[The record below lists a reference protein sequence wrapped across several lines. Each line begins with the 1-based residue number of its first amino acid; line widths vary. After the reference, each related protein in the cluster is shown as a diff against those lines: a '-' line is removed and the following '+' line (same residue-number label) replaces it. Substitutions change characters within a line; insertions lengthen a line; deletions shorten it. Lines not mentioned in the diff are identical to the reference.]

1 MRSGGDNRGRLL
13 LISLI
18 VTSLFL
24 ITLDLR
30 GVQVI
35 TGLRNSS
42 QSVLSPVQSVAAT
55 IFRPV
60 GNFFS
65 DVTQLGRSR
74 GEIERLQATNE
85 KLRKELIDRKNADA
99 ELAQLK
105 SVLDL
110 AGTAKYKVV
119 NAKVISLGSTSSFT
133 QTITINAG
141 TNDGVRQNM
150 TVITGLGLVGVVKVS
165 YPNSALVQLATD
177 PAFKVGARVAGSQQ
191 IGILSGQG
199 TSKAVLQLLDNQ
211 TTLKVGDVILARGSA
226 NNRPFV
232 PGVPIGQV
240 TTVDNA
246 AGAVTQTA
254 DVKLYVNHSSLSVV
268 AVVVSAPKEDP
279 RDALVPKRP
288 FQRQF
293 LQLPSTLNH
302 QKRQLRK
309 CLLADSFS
317 HFQSLLSFTF
327 CKRVS
332 LANLNSLV
340 GDSHSF

>member
-35 TGLRNSS
+35 TGLRNGS
-42 QSVLSPVQSVAAT
+42 QSALSPVQSVAAT
-55 IFRPV
+55 IFRPI

-65 DVTQLGRSR
+65 DVAHLGRTR
-74 GEIERLQATNE
+74 GEIDKLKAANE
-85 KLRKELIDRKNADA
+85 KLRQTLINRKNADA

-133 QTITINAG
+133 QTITIDAG

-150 TVITGLGLVGVVKVS
+150 TVITGLGLVGVVKMS

-177 PAFKVGARVAGSQQ
+177 PAFRVGARVAGSQQ

-199 TSKAVLQLLDNQ
+199 TGKAVLQLLDNQ
-211 TTLKVGDVILARGSA
+211 TTLKIGDVILARGSQH
-226 NNRPFV
+226 NRPFV
-232 PGVPIGQV
+232 PGVPIGEV
-240 TTVDNA
+240 TSVDNA

-254 DVKLYVNHSSLSVV
+254 DVKLYVNFAALSIV
-268 AVVVSAPKEDP
+268 AVVVGAPLADP
-279 RDALVPKRP
+279 RDALVPKP
-288 FQRQF
+288 PVPTPVPTVTIYAK
-293 LQLPSTLNH
+293 PSESPTP
-302 QKRQLRK
+302 
-309 CLLADSFS
+309 
-317 HFQSLLSFTF
+317 
-327 CKRVS
+327 
-332 LANLNSLV
+332 
-340 GDSHSF
+340 